1 MKANSIAG
9 LLTISLTSLL
19 MLAGQAQAQAEPG
32 LFPGSAGSPQHG
44 ELPPR
49 GRGPDFIPPGLDPDF
64 IPPGLNPDGPPGHQP
79 GDEDDEEDDGLPF
92 CSRGNAGSG
101 PSGQAGLSSIA
112 HLNFSAGEAEDG
124 PDGDNGN
131 GSEEFDGWARMM
143 YRWYAPVFDYVFN
156 GHQLPAGE
164 AYTLTY
170 QPQPLPSAGVICLGD
185 GVVND
190 GGNLHIQDAFDIA
203 TDLPAA
209 YDENE
214 DEAILALVLSADI
227 DCASGDMLDWQPE
240 HYLFGDE
247 GMFYVHSDLED
258 EDDNGDD

>member
-1 MKANSIAG
+1 MQAKSIAG

-19 MLAGQAQAQAEPG
+19 MLTGQAQAQAEPG
-32 LFPGSAGSPQHG
+32 LFPGGAGSPHHG

-49 GRGPDFIPPGLDPDF
+49 GRGPDFIPPGL
-64 IPPGLNPDGPPGHQP
+64 NPDGPPGHGP
-79 GDEDDEEDDGLPF
+79 GDDPDDDDEDDGLPF
-92 CSRGNAGSG
+92 CARGNAGSG

-112 HLNFSAGEAEDG
+112 HLNFSAGQAEDD

-131 GSEEFDGWARMM
+131 GLETFDGWARMM

-156 GHQLPAGE
+156 GHQLADGE

-170 QPQPLPSAGVICLGD
+170 QPQPVPSPGVICLGD
-185 GVVND
+185 GVVNN

-214 DEAILALVLSADI
+214 EEAILALVLSADI
-227 DCASGDMLDWQPE
+227 DCDSGDMLDWQPE

-247 GMFYVHSDLED
+247 GMFYVHSDLDDED
-258 EDDNGDD
+258 ENGED